1 MDHSINFKAQLQK
14 EFLSILPEEDHA
26 LYNVAQFHFK
36 DFGKM
41 LRGTTA
47 LSVSKVVGLDV
58 NAAIHWGLAVELMH
72 NASLV
77 HDDVCDKDAKRRYNP
92 TIFATFG
99 SPLAICFGDWLVAKS
114 FEHAVIALNNAGNKS
129 NKPISLLSKV
139 MAQLSKGQARE
150 FTGGPVLDWENYNN
164 IVSGKTIPLL
174 AAALEGPLLLADKL
188 EYLDDIRNIIEELGL
203 GYQISNDILDVLGK
217 DGSSIPF
224 NDLNRKAPNAV
235 SITFRNNLK
244 NGHRINFD
252 KWMSNKAQA
261 KSRDWSIEI
270 KRNGAINNCI
280 KHLKHHLNES
290 RKHQDKLPNELQDAL
305 LPLVRYLE
313 SASTKMYPIT
323 KHS

>member
-1 MDHSINFKAQLQK
+1 
-14 EFLSILPEEDHA
+14 
-26 LYNVAQFHFK
+26 
-36 DFGKM
+36 
-41 LRGTTA
+41 
-47 LSVSKVVGLDV
+47 
-58 NAAIHWGLAVELMH
+58 
-72 NASLV
+72 
-77 HDDVCDKDAKRRYNP
+77 
-92 TIFATFG
+92 
-99 SPLAICFGDWLVAKS
+99 
-114 FEHAVIALNNAGNKS
+114 
-129 NKPISLLSKV
+129 